1 MISKPQPVLSFRE
14 TAYETKTYQMLFA
27 GPLFAEISTIAY
39 QFFHNLKS
47 KFFLLSII
55 FRLWVED
62 G

>member
-14 TAYETKTYQMLFA
+14 TAYETKTYQMQI
-27 GPLFAEISTIAY
+27 PLFAEISTIAY
-39 QFFHNLKS
+39 QFFHNLKY